1 MTIRRTG
8 ALKPALPLLLLA
20 AVGVGAA
27 VITARTDAG
36 DDRAEARVPQV
47 GDADFEQRLVER
59 YRQWAREG
67 ARRAAEAPAKA
78 ASR

>member
-1 MTIRRTG
+1 MTSRLSG

-27 VITARTDAG
+27 VLTARPDAG
-36 DDRAEARVPQV
+36 DERAEARVPQV

-59 YRQWAREG
+59 YRQWVHEAG
-67 ARRAAEAPAKA
+67 RRTAEAPAKA